1 MKIVNID
8 DLKKAYKE
16 ALEKNLIDDKRGID
30 LSEHAEE
37 PAKLFNDMLDNLTV
51 TDVLDKIKADI
62 FNACS
67 DNYHM
72 PVYKLSCDEIFNII
86 DKYKE
91 SEGE

>member
-37 PAKLFNDMLDNLTV
+37 SAKLFNDMLDNLEIV
-51 TDVLDKIKADI
+51 IY
-62 FNACS
+62 CS
-67 DNYHM
+67 W
-72 PVYKLSCDEIFNII
+72 II
-86 DKYKE
+86 NT
-91 SEGE
+91 SNL